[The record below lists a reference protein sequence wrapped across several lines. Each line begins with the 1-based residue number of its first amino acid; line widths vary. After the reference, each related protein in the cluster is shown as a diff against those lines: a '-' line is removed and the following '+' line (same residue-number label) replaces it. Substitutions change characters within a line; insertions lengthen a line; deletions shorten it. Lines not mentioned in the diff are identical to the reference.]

1 MLKNGFRISFEKY
14 NGFGKKGSICLI
26 PKNYSIY
33 KNESLNHK
41 FRVENMLQEYLH
53 LLKAQE
59 KYLEET
65 NHNKEPIAYSIK
77 FLYESPIKKII
88 IK

>member
-1 MLKNGFRISFEKY
+1 MVLEYHLKNIMGLEKRKAQFVWFPRIIQYIKS
-14 NGFGKKGSICLI
+14 
-26 PKNYSIY
+26 
-33 KNESLNHK
+33 ESLNHK
-41 FRVENMLQEYLH
+41 YRVENMLQEYLY

-65 NHNKEPIAYSIK
+65 NNNKEPIAYRIK
-77 FLYESPIKKII
+77 SLYESPIKKII

>member
-1 MLKNGFRISFEKY
+1 
-14 NGFGKKGSICLI
+14 
-26 PKNYSIY
+26 
-33 KNESLNHK
+33 
-41 FRVENMLQEYLH
+41 MLQEYLH

-77 FLYESPIKKII
+77 SLYESPIKKII

>member
-1 MLKNGFRISFEKY
+1 
-14 NGFGKKGSICLI
+14 
-26 PKNYSIY
+26 
-33 KNESLNHK
+33 
-41 FRVENMLQEYLH
+41 MLQEYLY

-77 FLYESPIKKII
+77 SLYESPIKKII
-88 IK
+88 IKLKLYFIFAKIKM